1 MERLESNWSPRLKLI
16 VGLLSLTFII
26 YLSAKFSAIFPAII
40 LSIIV
45 AYVLSPF
52 VDMLENKAKF
62 PTWAAISLAYFLGI
76 LVLLT
81 LALVFYQPL
90 AQQAV
95 FLYNDLQSFFS
106 GAEELFAYQITIA
119 GQTIDG
125 SMIFER
131 ATSVIQEISQPFV
144 GHTLG
149 FAVDIISSLV
159 ELSFTFVI
167 SIYLLKDGKEISNW
181 MENIVPKKYRLDFIF
196 LRSEISK
203 IWDAFFRGQLLLSLV
218 SASIFTSIGFIIGL
232 PFALPMGVLAGLM
245 EFSPHLGHGIW
256 SILAGLVALLSGST
270 WLNMP
275 NWVFALVVIGLQFI
289 YIQFDYNY
297 LIPRIIG
304 KRVQL
309 SPLVIILGILAGAS
323 LAGVLGVVLASPM
336 IASARVL
343 FWYIYFN
350 LFGETPDFKK
360 TTSDLPP
367 PDPRWWHLQKPKRT
381 KKTKKQK
388 EQKP

>member
-1 MERLESNWSPRLKLI
+1 METLESNWSPRLKLI
-16 VGLLSLTFII
+16 VGLLSLAFII
-26 YLSAKFSAIFPAII
+26 YLSAKFSAIWPAIV
-40 LSIIV
+40 LAIIV

-52 VDMLENKAKF
+52 VDLLEEKAKF
-62 PTWAAISLAYFLGI
+62 PTWAAIIMAYFLAI
-76 LVLLT
+76 LVLST
-81 LALVFYQPL
+81 LVLVFYQPL
-90 AQQAV
+90 AQQAL
-95 FLYNDLQSFFS
+95 FLYNDIQSFFS
-106 GAEELFAYQITIA
+106 RAEELFAYQITIA
-119 GQTIDG
+119 GQTING

-131 ATSVIQEISQPFV
+131 ATGVIQEISQPFV

-167 SIYLLKDGKEISNW
+167 SIYLLKDGKEISSFI
-181 MENIVPKKYRLDFIF
+181 ENIVPSKYRADFIH
-196 LRSEISK
+196 LRDEISK
-203 IWDAFFRGQLLLSLV
+203 IWGAFFRGQLLLSLV
-218 SASIFTSIGFIIGL
+218 SACIFTGIGFIIGI

-256 SILAGLVALLSGST
+256 ALLASLIALISGST

-275 NWVFALVVIGLQFI
+275 NWVFALVIIGLQFV

-309 SPLVIILGILAGAS
+309 SPLVIVLGILAGAS

-367 PDPRWWHLQKPKRT
+367 PDPRWWYLKKPTQGKD
-381 KKTKKQK
+381 QK
-388 EQKP
+388 EQEECET

>member
-1 MERLESNWSPRLKLI
+1 METLESSWSSRLKLI
-16 VGLLSLTFII
+16 VGLLSLAFII
-26 YLSAKFSAIFPAII
+26 YLLAKFSAILPAII
-40 LSIIV
+40 LAIII

-52 VDMLENKAKF
+52 VDMLKEKAKF
-62 PTWAAISLAYFLGI
+62 PAWAAISVAYFLAI

-81 LALVFYQPL
+81 LVLVFYQPL

-95 FLYNDLQSFFS
+95 FLYEDIRAFFS
-106 GAEELFAYQITIA
+106 QAENLFAYQITIA

-131 ATSVIQEISQPFV
+131 ATSVLQEISQPFV
-144 GHTLG
+144 GHTLN
-149 FAVDIISSLV
+149 FAVDILSSLV

-181 MENIVPKKYRLDFIF
+181 MENIVPTKYRPDFVY

-218 SASIFTSIGFIIGL
+218 SASIFTSIGFIIGI

-245 EFSPHLGHGIW
+245 EFSPHLGHGFW
-256 SILAGLVALLSGST
+256 GLLAGLVALLSGST

-275 NWVFALVVIGLQFI
+275 NWVFALVVMGLQAV

-304 KRVQL
+304 KRVHL

-323 LAGVLGVVLASPM
+323 LAGVLGVVLASPT

-350 LFGETPDFKK
+350 LFEETPDFKR

-367 PDPRWWHLQKPKRT
+367 PNPHWWHLQKPART
-381 KKTKKQK
+381 KKSKNRK
-388 EQKP
+388 EHES